1 MSAAAATVPG
11 TYMGRATMG
20 NGKQIPIN
28 PSTGQ
33 VDINALLGNMV
44 DRRKIYYYDT
54 LKLAAGS
61 TVSSTPYRFFQT
73 ALGQPDPY
81 NGNAIKT
88 LLETNLEGQGAQFNP
103 PYDLILFNLG
113 FFFWFQDRLFDIQQV
128 MQLSWFEFKILEK
141 RMWWGNIVRHPAG
154 MGMTGYSTQNNE
166 SVWTNGS
173 VWPEDVWYF
182 GDYKKYIPP
191 LVNFSLTLNFPEI
204 YNTYYNSNLP
214 AVLTAALGAGIGTSL
229 PSFLAA
235 GSGGNGIQLVAIMNG
250 LSDSPVQ

>member
-1 MSAAAATVPG
+1 MSAAAAAVPG
-11 TYMGRATMG
+11 TYMGRSQMG
-20 NGKQIPIN
+20 NGRPIPIN
-28 PSTGQ
+28 SATGQ
-33 VDINALLGNMV
+33 VDINALLANMV

-54 LKLAAGS
+54 LKLAPGA
-61 TVSSTPYRFFQT
+61 TVASQPYQFFKT
-73 ALGQPDPY
+73 ALGQQDPY
-81 NGNAIKT
+81 NGNAVKT
-88 LLETNLEGQGAQFNP
+88 LLETNLEGQGGQFNP

-113 FFFWFQDRLFDIQQV
+113 FFFWFQDRLFDINQI

-141 RMWWGNIVRHPAG
+141 RMWWGQMQRHPAG
-154 MGMTGYSTQNNE
+154 MGLTGYSTQTGE

-173 VWPEDVWYF
+173 VRPEDVWYF

-214 AVLTAALGAGIGTSL
+214 AVLTAALGSGIGTSL
-229 PSFLAA
+229 PALLPS
-235 GSGGNGIQLVAIMNG
+235 GSGGNGVQLVAIMNG